1 LEEALCSY
9 RDALAGGRT
18 AALVDEPE
26 PSRACMEVRS
36 EICDEEPMTISEL
49 DDS

>member
-1 LEEALCSY
+1 LEEAPCSY
-9 RDALAGGRT
+9 RDALAGGRV

-26 PSRACMEVRS
+26 PSRAYMEVRS
-36 EICDEEPMTISEL
+36 KICDEEPTAIDKL